1 MELQT
6 ALQQIKKGNLSP
18 IYLLKGENYYLQSQ
32 FLDTLRQQIQCD
44 DMGEIRFDLTEQTI
58 EQVVDEAETI
68 SFFTDDKLLIVDHS
82 QNMFQ
87 QGMERLMEYLNH
99 PTTGTTIVFLGID
112 SLDERKKKVKQ
123 LKKQIEIISVDELS
137 ERELRQYVQRTIQ
150 NEGYTIQPK
159 ALDHLLLLSDYRLTN
174 VMSELKK
181 IYLYAMDDHHITYS
195 LVDELVSKSL
205 EHSLFGM
212 TDFVVNGQ
220 IDKALSFYHDLL
232 LQGEDT
238 IKMIYI
244 LGMQFRL
251 LLQVKILM
259 QRHYDQKQM
268 ASTLK
273 VHPYR
278 VKLAMQQAN
287 RMTMKQLGMIY
298 DQFVE
303 ADYAVKTSR
312 LDQKMIMEL
321 LLLHLKDI

>member
-32 FLDTLRQQIQCD
+32 FLDMLRQQIQCD

-87 QGMERLMEYLNH
+87 QDMERFMEYLNH

-112 SLDERKKKVKQ
+112 SLDERKKMVKQ
-123 LKKQIEIISVDELS
+123 LKKKIEIISVDELS

-181 IYLYAMDDHHITYS
+181 IYLYAIDDHHITYS